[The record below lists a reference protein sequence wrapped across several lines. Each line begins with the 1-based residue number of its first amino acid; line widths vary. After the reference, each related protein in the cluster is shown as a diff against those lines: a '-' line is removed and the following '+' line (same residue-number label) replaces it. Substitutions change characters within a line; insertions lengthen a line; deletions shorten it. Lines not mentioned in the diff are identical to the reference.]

1 MKKERTRNHIEFES
15 IYLVRHDEEFDFFAG
30 NDCRLPQGSRH
41 DRLLAEAVAAVQEEH
56 GLVGVRF
63 GVQKGNHA
71 CKNNDL
77 CILPCQKPIHYV
89 TVLYSFSMRQTQFCS
104 L

>member
-1 MKKERTRNHIEFES
+1 MLKIYEWKERAKNHVEFES

-56 GLVGVRF
+56 GLVGVGF

-71 CKNNDL
+71 CK
-77 CILPCQKPIHYV
+77 K
-89 TVLYSFSMRQTQFCS
+89 
-104 L
+104 